1 MSAQICCYHR
11 KKPAGA
17 IPSLIKWTGSKRS
30 QARTIAE
37 HIPEHQRYFEPFV
50 GAGAL
55 LYLCGRPG
63 SVAGDIYEPL
73 IKLWKAIQ
81 TNPRSVVDDY
91 EEQWNSLQKDL
102 PNYYYTVRDRFNQN
116 PNPFDLN
123 FLVRTCVNGI
133 IRFNDKG
140 EFNNSF
146 HLSRKGMH
154 PGRFAKIVQKWH
166 GVIQGITFVC
176 QDYEETLAEATEG
189 DFIYFDPPYAGNNM
203 RYANDLDLRRFFHH
217 LEALNRRNIKWCLSF
232 DGQRGNADFSHPV
245 PEGLYKHK
253 LLISSGNSAVGK
265 VLNGP
270 IEQVYESLYLSY

>member
-1 MSAQICCYHR
+1 MLTLQEST
-11 KKPAGA
+11 GS

-30 QARTIAE
+30 QARSIAG

-50 GAGAL
+50 GGGAL
-55 LYLCGRPG
+55 LYLSGRPG

-73 IKLWKAIQ
+73 INLWETIQ
-81 TNPRSVVDDY
+81 NSPQSVINDY
-91 EEQWNSLQKDL
+91 EEQWNFLQNDL
-102 PNYYYTVRDRFNQN
+102 PNYYYAIRDRFNQN

-146 HLSRKGMH
+146 HLSRKGMQ
-154 PGRFAKIVQKWH
+154 PGRFAKNVQKWH
-166 GVIQGITFVC
+166 AAIRGITFVC
-176 QDYEETLAEATEG
+176 QDYEKTLAEAAEG
-189 DFIYFDPPYAGNNM
+189 DFIYLDPPYAGNNM
-203 RYANDLDLRRFFHH
+203 RYTNNLDLTRFFRH
-217 LEALNRRNIKWCLSF
+217 LEELNQRNIKWCLSF
-232 DGQRGNADFSHPV
+232 DGQRGGSDFSHPV
-245 PEGLYKHK
+245 PEELYERK

-270 IEQVYESLYLSY
+270 IEEVYESLYLSY